1 MEKNWGDLKENRN
14 FGDFE
19 NLRKAADWKNP
30 NFEQGIK
37 LCKQQLNSTPDF
49 DSTYIVIAEHFNLKG
64 KYEDAIASICA
75 GLDNSLRKSYLLSKL
90 GDIYYKL
97 ENPVAAMIAYSKS
110 VIASID
116 TDNLDYVAFLN
127 LAYLF
132 QFSGYENASFVAK
145 EKSNKLSRKDY
156 HSELDFDYTKVNN
169 LQQMVLANEN
179 QMQSW
184 ALKCIEELDE
194 NGWKH
199 V

>member
-1 MEKNWGDLKENRN
+1 M
-14 FGDFE
+14 
-19 NLRKAADWKNP
+19 
-30 NFEQGIK
+30 GIQDS
-37 LCKQQLNSTPDF
+37 LLLF
-49 DSTYIVIAEHFNLKG
+49 D
-64 KYEDAIASICA
+64 
-75 GLDNSLRKSYLLSKL
+75 
-90 GDIYYKL
+90 
-97 ENPVAAMIAYSKS
+97 
-110 VIASID
+110 
-116 TDNLDYVAFLN
+116 LDYVAFLN